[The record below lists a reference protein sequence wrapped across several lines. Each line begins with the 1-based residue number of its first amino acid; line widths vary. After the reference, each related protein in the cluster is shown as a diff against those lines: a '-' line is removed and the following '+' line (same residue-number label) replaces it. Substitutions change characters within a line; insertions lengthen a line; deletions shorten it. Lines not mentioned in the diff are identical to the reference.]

1 MAANDTT
8 NKSDNV
14 VDSNKKSNTTKDA
27 NWRWK
32 PGEFQAI
39 IESRKLVTSKSNLE
53 WASRGEGLARI
64 DPLSTKPELKYVN
77 FFHDAYVTG
86 FTPNRQLHDTT
97 EFKGVGENVQTQ
109 SNPSTRTA
117 NPIVDFEATKRF
129 ENYPKI
135 ELSDLPSPLE
145 ILHKDGLTNRSPL
158 RKEGDPD
165 YTYSPSP
172 LESMYDRG
180 LKVGDRLSYKRGGQR
195 LGFRHPFIIRDIGN
209 QWGIDKIPLPDSKD
223 TSLKNILTIGMNAI
237 DEIGGV
243 VLGRQPTTFIDRYV
257 ADITRTGKFLA
268 SVEGIGFLLKQ
279 KVFYGRNT
287 FDKTASLKFGLL
299 DSEGSTGDILQT
311 TSRLMLDPQRYNPL
325 SLMSIPGAFQI
336 PSVAPFKGL
345 GIQSLRVGIAKYIKN
360 EAIELAKPLIGA
372 IVGKVGKEAE
382 KLLKKKSK
390 DLIPKGIQGKLE
402 DIQGAVEDAGDTGK
416 AWSKVA
422 KNAYGTIT
430 KALTTELGLSVDFA
444 DVGADKVNLIK
455 YGKTETEDGES
466 YESLDFIP
474 FKFYDIHSEKHIVFR
489 AILSGISDTFTPSYA
504 EEKYIGRPDKVYVYQ
519 GTDRQ
524 VSFTF
529 DVYPKSDKELVTLW
543 EKMNYL
549 AGLTYP
555 YIDPVAS
562 KMNGGGLG
570 MTAPFC
576 KLTIGQMFIEAPG
589 YISALTYTVQ
599 DNGTWETTFA
609 KLPKYIQVSC
619 TFIYIGDRQLHS
631 QQKLYDIPWVG
642 EKDYTD
648 TLTSV
653 LDKFAGALSF
663 NPKLDIYAN
672 EGKTLGN
679 FSKFLDNK

>member
-1 MAANDTT
+1 
-8 NKSDNV
+8 
-14 VDSNKKSNTTKDA
+14 
-27 NWRWK
+27 
-32 PGEFQAI
+32 
-39 IESRKLVTSKSNLE
+39 
-53 WASRGEGLARI
+53 
-64 DPLSTKPELKYVN
+64 
-77 FFHDAYVTG
+77 
-86 FTPNRQLHDTT
+86 
-97 EFKGVGENVQTQ
+97 
-109 SNPSTRTA
+109 
-117 NPIVDFEATKRF
+117 
-129 ENYPKI
+129 
-135 ELSDLPSPLE
+135 
-145 ILHKDGLTNRSPL
+145 
-158 RKEGDPD
+158 
-165 YTYSPSP
+165 
-172 LESMYDRG
+172 
-180 LKVGDRLSYKRGGQR
+180 
-195 LGFRHPFIIRDIGN
+195 
-209 QWGIDKIPLPDSKD
+209 
-223 TSLKNILTIGMNAI
+223 
-237 DEIGGV
+237 
-243 VLGRQPTTFIDRYV
+243 
-257 ADITRTGKFLA
+257 
-268 SVEGIGFLLKQ
+268 
-279 KVFYGRNT
+279 
-287 FDKTASLKFGLL
+287 
-299 DSEGSTGDILQT
+299 
-311 TSRLMLDPQRYNPL
+311 
-325 SLMSIPGAFQI
+325 
-336 PSVAPFKGL
+336 
-345 GIQSLRVGIAKYIKN
+345 
-360 EAIELAKPLIGA
+360 
-372 IVGKVGKEAE
+372 
-382 KLLKKKSK
+382 
-390 DLIPKGIQGKLE
+390 
-402 DIQGAVEDAGDTGK
+402 
-416 AWSKVA
+416 
-422 KNAYGTIT
+422 
-430 KALTTELGLSVDFA
+430 LGLSVDFA

-474 FKFYDIHSEKHIVFR
+474 FKFYDINSDKHIVFR

-504 EEKYIGRPDKVYVYQ
+504 EEKYVGRPDKVYVYQ

>member
-299 DSEGSTGDILQT
+299 DLKSGLGDMLQT
-311 TSRLMLDPQRYNPL
+311 SSRLILDPQRYNPL

-336 PSVAPFKGL
+336 PSVAPFSIKEMLKDAKIGVARYIRDEAL
-345 GIQSLRVGIAKYIKN
+345 KAAMPVIGEVVGAAGQS
-360 EAIELAKPLIGA
+360 IG
-372 IVGKVGKEAE
+372 

-390 DLIPKGIQGKLE
+390 ELTPKPIQDKIEENAPAAKEAADKLSSWGK
-402 DIQGAVEDAGDTGK
+402 IA
-416 AWSKVA
+416 SK
-422 KNAYGTIT
+422 AYGTVS
-430 KALTTELGLSVDFA
+430 KALTTKLGLSVDFA
-444 DVGADKVNLIK
+444 NVGVDKVNLIK
-455 YGKTETEDGES
+455 YGKTETDENES

-474 FKFYDIHSEKHIVFR
+474 FKFYDINSEKHIVFR

-504 EEKYIGRPDKVYVYQ
+504 EEKYVGRPDKVYVYQ
-519 GTDRQ
+519 GTDRTI
-524 VSFTF
+524 SFTF
-529 DVYPKSDKELVTLW
+529 DIYPKSDKELVTLW

-555 YIDPVAS
+555 AWEKS
-562 KMNGGGLG
+562 RGGGRG
-570 MTAPFC
+570 MVAPFC
-576 KLTIGQMFIEAPG
+576 KLTIGQMFKDTPG

-609 KLPKYIQVSC
+609 KLPKYIQASC
-619 TFIYIGDRQLHS
+619 TFIYIGKRLPS
-631 QQKLYDIPWVG
+631 STQKHYELPWVAQKNYVTELSDTFLAMMDNVDIDVG
-642 EKDYTD
+642 TLLKQSPDSLGKWAEK
-648 TLTSV
+648 
-653 LDKFAGALSF
+653 
-663 NPKLDIYAN
+663 N
-672 EGKTLGN
+672 
-679 FSKFLDNK
+679 